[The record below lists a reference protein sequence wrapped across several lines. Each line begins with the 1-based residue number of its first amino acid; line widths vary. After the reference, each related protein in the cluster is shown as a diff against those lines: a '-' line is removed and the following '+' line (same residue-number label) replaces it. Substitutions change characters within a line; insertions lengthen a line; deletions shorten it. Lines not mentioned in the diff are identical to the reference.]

1 MINNEALK
9 NITILDVSTMIAA
22 PWASTHL
29 ADFGARVIKAEHPIH
44 GDSSRN
50 YGKKKDG
57 KGIFWKTLNRNKE
70 YITLNLS
77 KNEGQN
83 IFKKLLPEVDV
94 VIENFRPGTLERW
107 NLGWDEIKKI
117 NPSIVLLR
125 TTGFGQEG
133 PYAKRA
139 GFGTVAE
146 GMSGFSSVN
155 GYADTPPTLPGFA
168 LADGVAGIYG
178 ALSIMIALNER
189 NLNDEN
195 KGQVID
201 ISLYEPLMR
210 LLEPHI
216 VAYDQLGEVASR
228 VGNGSI
234 SVAPRNAYKTKDK
247 KWVALSG
254 ATQTIAENV
263 FKIID
268 RPELI
273 EDEKFSTN
281 ESRVRNVKELDEII
295 GSWISKRDM
304 DVVVA
309 EFDKAGAVIGPMYD
323 VEQLFDDRHY
333 KFRESFV
340 EIEDD
345 DFEQMR
351 VANVSAK
358 FSKTPGNVKHLA
370 KSKGYDNTKIYK
382 DLLGYSEE
390 ELLELEKLNII

>member
-1 MINNEALK
+1 MFNKDALK

-29 ADFGARVIKAEHPIH
+29 ADFGARVIKAEHPIF

-57 KGIFWKTLNRNKE
+57 EGIFWKTLNRNKE

-77 KNEGQN
+77 ENEGQS

-107 NLGWDEIKKI
+107 NIGWEEIKEI

-133 PYAKRA
+133 PYSKRA

-155 GYADTPPTLPGFA
+155 GYDDTPPTLPGFA
-168 LADGVAGIYG
+168 LADGVAGMYG

-189 NLNDEN
+189 GLNGKNE
-195 KGQVID
+195 GQIID

-216 VAYDQLGEVASR
+216 VAYDQLGEIATR
-228 VGNGSI
+228 VGNGSL
-234 SVAPRNAYKTKDK
+234 SVAPRNAYKTKDS

-254 ATQTIAENV
+254 ATQTITESV

-281 ESRVRNVKELDEII
+281 ELRVKNVKELDEII
-295 GSWISKRDM
+295 GKWISERNM
-304 DVVVA
+304 DVVVE
-309 EFDKAGAVIGPMYD
+309 EFDKAGAVIGPMYN
-323 VEQLFDDRHY
+323 VAQLFDDEHY
-333 KFRESFV
+333 RFRESFV
-340 EIEDD
+340 SVEDE
-345 DFEQMR
+345 DFEKMR

-358 FSKTPGNVKHLA
+358 LSKTPGNVKHLA
-370 KSKGYDNTKIYK
+370 KAKGYDNTKVYSE
-382 DLLGYSEE
+382 LLGYSKEK
-390 ELLELEKLNII
+390 LLELKNLNII

>member
-1 MINNEALK
+1 MFNNEALK

-29 ADFGARVIKAEHPIH
+29 ADFGARVIKAEHPIY
-44 GDSSRN
+44 GDSSRS
-50 YGKKKDG
+50 YGKKKKG

-77 KNEGQN
+77 KIEGQN
-83 IFKKLLPEVDV
+83 IFKELLPEVDV
-94 VIENFRPGTLERW
+94 VIENFRPGTLEKW
-107 NLGWDEIKKI
+107 NIGWEEIKKI

-133 PYAKRA
+133 PYSKRA

-146 GMSGFSSVN
+146 GMSGFSSIN

-168 LADGVAGIYG
+168 LADGVSGMYG

-189 NLNDEN
+189 ELNPDNE
-195 KGQVID
+195 GQVID
-201 ISLYEPLMR
+201 ITLYEPLMR

-216 VAYDQLGEVASR
+216 VAYDQLGEIASR

-234 SVAPRNAYKTKDK
+234 SVAPRNAYKTRDN

-263 FKIID
+263 FKVIGQ
-268 RPELI
+268 PELI
-273 EDEKFSTN
+273 HEESFSTN
-281 ESRVRNVKELDEII
+281 EARVSNVDKLDEII
-295 GSWISKRDM
+295 GSWIGQRDA
-304 DVVVA
+304 DIVVK
-309 EFDKAGAVIGPMYD
+309 EFDEAGAVVGPMYN
-323 VEQLFDDRHY
+323 VEELFSDEHY
-333 KFRESFV
+333 KYRGSFV
-340 EIEDD
+340 SVEDE
-345 DFEQMR
+345 DFEMMR

-358 FSKTPGNVKHLA
+358 FSKTPGSVKHLA
-370 KSKGYDNTKIYK
+370 KSKGHDNTKIYQ
-382 DLLGYSEE
+382 DFLGYSEE
-390 ELLELEKLNII
+390 KLLELEKLNII